1 MTSALFLISFDISMN
16 QTRTSPLPSKV
27 LLASILEIMIKSFKY
42 YSENY
47 ITLGFHRATLCLGFH
62 RAPANHI

>member
-27 LLASILEIMIKSFKY
+27 LLASILEIMISFKY

-47 ITLGFHRATLCLGFH
+47 ITLGFHRATLFRFSS
-62 RAPANHI
+62 RACQSYLV